1 MRLKVVLTWKRVAG
15 LAVIGIA
22 GALLVGW
29 SGLVSIAA
37 SSGHFAVTR
46 WYLGW
51 TMENAV
57 ETQSML
63 IVKPKDLNLDDPAL
77 VRRSAGHYATGCAA
91 CHGAPGVPQSPVVK
105 EMTPAPPRLEE
116 KVNEW
121 SDEELFWMVKNGI
134 KYSGMPAW
142 PAQERDDEVW
152 AQVAFLRALPEM
164 TRTEYAELALGG
176 GLADNDLEP
185 GGETTAAL
193 DGLFEN
199 ALADCVRC
207 HGRDGL
213 GRGEGDAEDAFPIIA
228 GQPAPYL
235 YATLRAFA
243 LGRRDSGFMEPPASR
258 YPSEVLEEL
267 ARYFADQPVP
277 LERAGDAAVLGPEAE
292 VPNLAVDP
300 VDDAPVVDAGL
311 ASDAMETFLMPLDTP
326 QDEAGVLEGAGD
338 LAYAEIPL
346 TASAGPPSTRED
358 VLELGQRIAV
368 EGFGQRKV
376 PACQSC
382 HSPAGRER
390 NPLYPY
396 LAGQPEWYL
405 SKHLRL
411 WKESRRGG
419 TRFAHVMDEI
429 ARNLTEE
436 QIEAV
441 SAWYSS
447 LAKAKP

>member
-1 MRLKVVLTWKRVAG
+1 MPLKVILTWKRVAA
-15 LAVIGIA
+15 LAVLGV
-22 GALLVGW
+22 GGVLLLGW

-63 IVKPKDLNLDDPAL
+63 IAKPEDLDLDDPSL

-91 CHGAPGVPQSPVVK
+91 CHGAPGVPQSPVVE

-116 KVNEW
+116 KVAEW
-121 SDEELFWMVKNGI
+121 SDEELFWIVKNGI

-152 AQVAFLRALPEM
+152 AQVAFLRALPDM

-193 DGLFEN
+193 DGIVEN
-199 ALADCVRC
+199 ALADCSRC

-213 GRGEGDAEDAFPIIA
+213 GSGEGASGDAFPIIA

-243 LGRRDSGFMEPPASR
+243 LGERNSGFMEPPARR
-258 YPSEVLEEL
+258 YPPEVLEEL
-267 ARYFADQPVP
+267 ALFFAKQPVALDKP
-277 LERAGDAAVLGPEAE
+277 GDAAVLGLGADVSNPA
-292 VPNLAVDP
+292 ADP
-300 VDDAPVVDAGL
+300 RDDAPVVEPQL
-311 ASDAMETFLMPLDTP
+311 ASDAVETYSLPLDTP
-326 QDEAGVLEGAGD
+326 QDKAGILDGAGN
-338 LAYAEIPL
+338 LAYAEVPPA
-346 TASAGPPSTRED
+346 ASAGPPSTREE

-368 EGFGQRKV
+368 EGLGQRKV

-382 HSPAGRER
+382 HGLAGRER

-411 WKESRRGG
+411 WKEGHRGG

-436 QIEAV
+436 QIKAV

-447 LAKAKP
+447 LPKPKP